1 MNVLAFVDILRHEF
15 VEPVRAGR
23 EDVEVCSQLSH
34 TPTQT
39 PTQTPTHTPTHT
51 PSIGRPCTVL
61 CMCVSILD
69 HVLDELMQFKH

>member
-1 MNVLAFVDILRHEF
+1 MNVLAFVDILRREF

-39 PTQTPTHTPTHT
+39 PTQTPTHTP
-51 PSIGRPCTVL
+51 SIGRPCTVL

-69 HVLDELMQFKH
+69 HVLDERMQFEH